1 MAGKI
6 RTGEPSKANKKR
18 SARLRPARLDE
29 MVKEATVDCY
39 GESEE
44 ACGLFTMLD
53 ENLAM
58 PFTTTILGLEV
69 RVVRVDITVGD
80 QIVAICKR
88 GNERQRIPILDL
100 PLPDPRPDG
109 SDWIDA
115 IRRWARRG

>member
-1 MAGKI
+1 MAREMRGSKS
-6 RTGEPSKANKKR
+6 SKASKR
-18 SARLRPARLDE
+18 GPVKLSPALLDE
-29 MVKEATVDCY
+29 MIEEATVDCY

-53 ENLAM
+53 ENLAT
-58 PFTTTILGLEV
+58 PFTTTILGVEV
-69 RVVRVDITVGD
+69 QVVRVDITSGD

-115 IRRWARRG
+115 IRRSARRG